1 MNSETLF
8 TALIATK
15 LSSVGLEHVTASSR
29 QEFDEYIAGCRQTAV
44 DANLDA
50 RYIARGF
57 EISTNFFNMLDN
69 ISEDL
74 QSLQFQTVLIEELL
88 ISIKQ
93 PRSVL
98 IADGATYR
106 FRTLELLGSMDNVSI
121 NFVNNHYF
129 FWFEEHLKNTND
141 KYSFGYSAYLE
152 DELIDEREPKFD
164 MVLASAHNFHQNNIF
179 LEAIVDS
186 LNPGGV
192 LIIEASNHS
201 SEIYSPTY
209 KFHEYYPMHEI
220 LMNASGKSFHIANF
234 YGFTVFV
241 KD

>member
-1 MNSETLF
+1 MNTETLF

-15 LSSVGLEHVTASSR
+15 LSSVGIEHVNASSR
-29 QEFDEYIAGCRQTAV
+29 KEFNDYITGCRQTAV

-57 EISTNFFNMLDN
+57 ELSTNFFNMLEN

-74 QSLQFQTVLIEELL
+74 QSVWFQTALIEELL

-93 PRSVL
+93 PQSVL
-98 IADGATYR
+98 IVNGATYR

-129 FWFEEHLKNTND
+129 FWFEEHLKNTKD

-152 DELIDEREPKFD
+152 DELITDRTPKFD
-164 MVLASAHNFHQNNIF
+164 MVLASAHNFHQNDSF
-179 LEAIVDS
+179 LEALVDS
-186 LNPGGV
+186 LNSGGILV
-192 LIIEASNHS
+192 IEATNHS
-201 SEIYSPTY
+201 GEIYSPTY

-220 LMNASGKSFHIANF
+220 LMNASGKSFHLANF

>member
-1 MNSETLF
+1 MNTETLF
-8 TALIATK
+8 TSLIATK
-15 LSSVGLEHVTASSR
+15 LSSVGVDHVTASNR
-29 QEFDEYIAGCRQTAV
+29 QEFNEYIAGCKQTTI

-57 EISTNFFNMLDN
+57 ELSTNFFNMLEN

-93 PRSVL
+93 PQSVL

-106 FRTLELLGSMDNVSI
+106 FRTLELLGSMNNVSI

-129 FWFEEHLKNTND
+129 FWFEEHLKNTNN

-164 MVLASAHNFHQNNIF
+164 MVLAAAHNFHQNTNF
-179 LEAIVDS
+179 LEALIDS
-186 LNPGGV
+186 LNSGGI
-192 LIIEASNHS
+192 LMIQSTNHS

-220 LMNASGKSFHIANF
+220 LMKASGKSFHIANF
-234 YGFTVFV
+234 HGFTVFV

>member
-1 MNSETLF
+1 MNAETLF

-15 LSSVGLEHVTASSR
+15 LSSVGVEHVTASSR
-29 QEFDEYIAGCRQTAV
+29 QEFNEYIAGCKQTAI

-57 EISTNFFNMLDN
+57 EVSTNFFNMLAN
-69 ISEDL
+69 IPEDL
-74 QSLQFQTVLIEELL
+74 QSVCFQTALIEELF
-88 ISIKQ
+88 ISVKKPQ
-93 PRSVL
+93 SVL

-106 FRTLELLGSMDNVSI
+106 FRTLELLGSMDDVSI

-129 FWFEEHLKNTND
+129 FWFEEHLKNTNE

-152 DELIDEREPKFD
+152 DELIADQTPKFD
-164 MVLASAHNFHQNNIF
+164 MVLASGHNFYENNNF
-179 LEAIVDS
+179 LEAVVGS

-192 LIIEASNHS
+192 LVIQATNHS
-201 SEIYSPTY
+201 GEIYSPTY
-209 KFHEYYPMHEI
+209 KFHEYCPMHEI
-220 LMNASGKSFHIANF
+220 LMNSSGKSFHIANF
-234 YGFTVFV
+234 FGFTIFL